1 MNQGSR
7 TLVYRFVQNSLLQ
20 LTRASINLSSN
31 FVLGILVC
39 CIIVVQS
46 MYQYCCIQYGSPD
59 TACPW
64 WLSSWPLKLCHK
76 ICVRL
81 SHTDCVP
88 WGCRALGVGHGW
100 EGSSSAAAQCEGELA
115 AWPRLGLS
123 YAGMQHLLIFFL
135 PRWQLRL
142 FGSPHSRSASL
153 MAS

>member
-7 TLVYRFVQNSLLQ
+7 SLVYRFVQNSLLQ
-20 LTRASINLSSN
+20 ITRAGINLSNS
-31 FVLGILVC
+31 FVLVMLVC
-39 CIIVVQS
+39 CIIVIQS
-46 MYQYCCIQYGSPD
+46 TYQYCCIQYRSPD

-64 WLSSWPLKLCHK
+64 WLFSWPLKLCHK

-88 WGCRALGVGHGW
+88 WGCQALRMDRGW
-100 EGSSSAAAQCEGELA
+100 EGSSSTAAQCEGELA
-115 AWPRLGLS
+115 AGLRLGLS

-135 PRWQLRL
+135 SWWQL
-142 FGSPHSRSASL
+142 FGSPCSRSASL